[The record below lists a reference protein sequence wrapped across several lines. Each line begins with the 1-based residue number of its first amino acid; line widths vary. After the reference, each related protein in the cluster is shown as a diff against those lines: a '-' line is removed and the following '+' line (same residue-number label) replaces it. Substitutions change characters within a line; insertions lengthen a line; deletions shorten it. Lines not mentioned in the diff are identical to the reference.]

1 MFVSIC
7 TFLRREDNNFS
18 FYINDITHVFYAVGV
33 VISIIF
39 YRLLFFSFLWERYVA
54 AVLFAGRHSLRD
66 ISQDGCSAVVFVLRA
81 LFKSLFLIFGFF
93 RNCYCL
99 SCGAYLRALF

>member
-33 VISIIF
+33 VISMIF
-39 YRLLFFSFLWERYVA
+39 YRLLFFSFLLERYVA
-54 AVLFAGRHSLRD
+54 VFFLRD
-66 ISQDGCSAVVFVLRA
+66 DTLCGIYHRTDVQLFFSCSGC
-81 LFKSLFLIFGFF
+81 
-93 RNCYCL
+93 
-99 SCGAYLRALF
+99 YLKVYF